1 MFCGRVFIF
10 LFQSFPLGDRSSV
23 NLRGEY
29 HVENVTTYENQ
40 AVERALAQDDPM
52 QMDTKF
58 ENADTAVKDETP
70 TAGVTEDIGKNG
82 SYDADTL
89 SKMVAVDGDTDAE
102 ATQTDMDE
110 LYPVFWS
117 LQETYSNP
125 TSLFEEANFQRFKS
139 GLQSTMHKL
148 QSVHQDLQ
156 GRGTSKVVEES
167 KRGTKRRRGDDGGE
181 LSTNFNPKYLTSRD
195 LFELEV

>member
-89 SKMVAVDGDTDAE
+89 SKMVAVDGDADAE

-167 KRGTKRRRGDDGGE
+167 KRGTKRRRGDDGSE